1 MIETILDAAVI
12 AQVAQTPDLEV
23 LASVGVGAVIVLA
36 LISVLTQTA
45 LSFLAQRNLNDQLS
59 LGMQAIVGSNNLQ
72 IVDQQQDGDEGNGGG
87 N

>member
-36 LISVLTQTA
+36 LIGVLTQTA

-72 IVDQQQDGDEGNGGG
+72 IVDEQQDDEGNGGQ
-87 N
+87 

>member
-1 MIETILDAAVI
+1 MIETTLDAAVI

-36 LISVLTQTA
+36 LIAVLTQTA

-72 IVDQQQDGDEGNGGG
+72 IVDEQQDDEGNGGQ
-87 N
+87 